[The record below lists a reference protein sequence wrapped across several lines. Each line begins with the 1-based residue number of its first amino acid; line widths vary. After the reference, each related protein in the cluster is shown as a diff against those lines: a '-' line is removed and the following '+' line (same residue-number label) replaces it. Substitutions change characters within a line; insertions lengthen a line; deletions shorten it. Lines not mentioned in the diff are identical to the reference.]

1 MCNVKTGNIL
11 HSLSIVCLDTQKQKG
26 LKMDIVFDSK
36 LNGWLVVWSPNIR
49 IRREKWGKSV
59 NGTVYS
65 SWDEASA
72 YIDHIWNNY

>member
-1 MCNVKTGNIL
+1 
-11 HSLSIVCLDTQKQKG
+11 
-26 LKMDIVFDSK
+26 MDIVFDSK